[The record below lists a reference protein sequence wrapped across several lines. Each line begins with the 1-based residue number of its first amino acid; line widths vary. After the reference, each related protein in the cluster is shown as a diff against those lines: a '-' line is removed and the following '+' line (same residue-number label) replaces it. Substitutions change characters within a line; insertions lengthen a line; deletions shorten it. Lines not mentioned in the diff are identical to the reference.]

1 MSWRQSASE
10 QSQLCELSAPTFGFT
25 MQYFSM
31 VGSYTENLEKPQNY
45 QYWGMGTCTGIGTF
59 CLGRCSLLISNACL
73 HLYFVH
79 SDTLYAIIGALVG
92 VIAMLFLAI
101 ILAIFF
107 VTRCVRR
114 QRLRGTF
121 FFYCSVSF
129 TFMLHPTVLKEEF
142 NDANFSY

>member
-25 MQYFSM
+25 MQYFSV

-121 FFYCSVSF
+121 YCSF
-129 TFMLHPTVLKEEF
+129 IYLHVASHSTQRR
-142 NDANFSY
+142 A

>member
-1 MSWRQSASE
+1 M
-10 QSQLCELSAPTFGFT
+10 
-25 MQYFSM
+25 
-31 VGSYTENLEKPQNY
+31 
-45 QYWGMGTCTGIGTF
+45 
-59 CLGRCSLLISNACL
+59 LISNACL

-121 FFYCSVSF
+121 YCSVSF
-129 TFMLHPTVLKEEF
+129 TFMLHPTVLKEELS
-142 NDANFSY
+142 DANFS

>member
-1 MSWRQSASE
+1 M
-10 QSQLCELSAPTFGFT
+10 
-25 MQYFSM
+25 
-31 VGSYTENLEKPQNY
+31 
-45 QYWGMGTCTGIGTF
+45 
-59 CLGRCSLLISNACL
+59 LIFNACL